1 MCYFQNNGF
10 ARRIYDDSSAALQ
23 LRGFYNE
30 IGTPL
35 LSGVNIQYLD
45 GTSNKTSLTT
55 NSFENF
61 FDGSEIVVAGEIM
74 DNTVS
79 RFVSNITGRTANG
92 TVSFDM
98 DVDMRE
104 ISSEASDDT
113 AGLRDVTRRLW
124 AYLTI
129 NDLLRKAK
137 AATNKTDSDSMK
149 KRALE
154 LSLKVTLY
162 IMTSLSGGNML
173 EWIPGGAW
181 YYYKLCYTLKRVR
194 RVTSTI
200 LVLARLAAATQ
211 S

>member
-61 FDGSEIVVAGEIM
+61 FDGSEIVVAGKIL

-79 RFVSNITGRTANG
+79 RFVSNITGRTASG

-137 AATNKTDSDSMK
+137 AATNKTDIDSMK
-149 KRALE
+149 KRALA
-154 LSLKVTLY
+154 LSLKVRLY
-162 IMTSLSGGNML
+162 IMTSLSVGNML
-173 EWIPGGAW
+173 EWIPEGAW
-181 YYYKLCYTLKRVR
+181 
-194 RVTSTI
+194 
-200 LVLARLAAATQ
+200 
-211 S
+211 